1 MNDVCEERYPM
12 ILETV
17 FTLAENLCCGLALN
31 SDGGIDILG
40 APQDISRLLP
50 IIRENRNEVLRHLRL
65 TETTNNPS
73 KKGVRKND
81 R

>member
-1 MNDVCEERYPM
+1 MSDVCEERYPM

-17 FTLAENLCCGLALN
+17 FSLAENLCCGLALN

-65 TETTNNPS
+65 IEITNNPS
-73 KKGVRKND
+73 KRSTQK
-81 R
+81 

>member
-17 FTLAENLCCGLALN
+17 FSLAENLCCELALN
-31 SDGGIDILG
+31 PAGGIDILG
-40 APQDISRLLP
+40 APQDVSRLLP

-65 TETTNNPS
+65 IETTNNPS
-73 KKGVRKND
+73 KKEHQK
-81 R
+81 